1 MGRRHGR
8 IMSLVAD
15 DVPHSTGQRGSERGE
30 KDDKEGNAREERRK
44 KVEIS
49 LFLLAPTVIPAK
61 LKLPK
66 EVSFAPSPP
75 VNPPTRPIPPQPI
88 FFVSLAHSTLVRRP
102 PHARHFFASCQPTSQ
117 ELL

>member
-15 DVPHSTGQRGSERGE
+15 DVPHSTGQEKEGGERGE
-30 KDDKEGNAREERRK
+30 KNDKEGEAREERRK

-66 EVSFAPSPP
+66 EVSFAPLSP
-75 VNPPTRPIPPQPI
+75 R
-88 FFVSLAHSTLVRRP
+88 
-102 PHARHFFASCQPTSQ
+102 
-117 ELL
+117 